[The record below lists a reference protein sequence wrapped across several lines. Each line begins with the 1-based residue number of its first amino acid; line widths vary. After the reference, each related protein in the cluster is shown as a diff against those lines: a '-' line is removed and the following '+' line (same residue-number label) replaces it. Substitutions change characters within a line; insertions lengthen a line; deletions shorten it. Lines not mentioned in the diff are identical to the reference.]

1 MLMKKIMKK
10 VLVELLKDSKKS
22 DRKLADLVG
31 VSQPTVT
38 RTRSKLV
45 KNGTIRDFTI
55 IPDFA
60 KMGFEIMAIT
70 TGVYKVPR
78 SKERIEKETKWLNK
92 HHNIIFA
99 SKAQGMGKDAVMISF
114 HRSYAEYDLFIND
127 LSSELGELIEGN
139 ENMLISLKGFIAKPF
154 GLKYLAELTETQ

>member
-22 DRKLADLVG
+22 DRKLAELVG

-60 KMGFEIMAIT
+60 KIGFEIMAIT

-78 SKERIEKETKWLNK
+78 SKELIERGQKWFNK
-92 HHNIIFA
+92 HPNIIFA
-99 SKAQGMGKDAVMISF
+99 SKAQGMRKDAVMISF
-114 HRSYAEYDLFIND
+114 HRNYEEYDRFVDD
-127 LSSELGELIEGN
+127 LKAELGELIEGS
-139 ENMLISLKGFIAKPF
+139 ENMLVNLKGFVAKPF
-154 GLKYLAELTETQ
+154 GLKYLAEHIET

>member
-1 MLMKKIMKK
+1 MKKVMKK

-22 DRKLADLVG
+22 DREISKLVG

-45 KNGTIRDFTI
+45 KNGTIRNFTI

-60 KMGFEIMAIT
+60 KIGFEIMAIT

-78 SKERIEKETKWLNK
+78 SKELIERGQKWFNK

-114 HRSYAEYDLFIND
+114 HRSYAEYDAFIND
-127 LSSELGELIEGN
+127 LSTELGELIEGN
-139 ENMLISLKGFIAKPF
+139 ENMLVNLKGFVAKPF
-154 GLKYLAELTETQ
+154 GLKYLAEHIET